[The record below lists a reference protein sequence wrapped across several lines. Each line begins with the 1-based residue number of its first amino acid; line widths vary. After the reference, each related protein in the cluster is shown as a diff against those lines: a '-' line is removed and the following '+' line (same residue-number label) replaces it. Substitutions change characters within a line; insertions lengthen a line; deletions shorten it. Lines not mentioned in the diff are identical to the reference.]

1 MNLAA
6 LLFDVARRLPQQPA
20 VSDGDHAWN
29 YRELARRIA
38 GIAGG
43 LRAYGLRPGDRVLL
57 SLENCGEFFELLF
70 GCWAAGLCAVPA
82 NARLHPREVEYIV
95 ENSGARLLVATPAL
109 AEALMPLAG
118 SVDGL
123 DRVISTGTAEYAA
136 LVTNSEPLVPA
147 AGDPTDRAW
156 LFYTSGTT
164 GRPKGAVLTH
174 RNLLFM
180 SQCYYADID
189 AIDERDT
196 HLAAAPLSHGAGL
209 YALPFVL
216 KGAHQLILP
225 HFDVA
230 AILEALRQYERVSMF
245 AAPTMLTRLAHAPEM
260 PDADLANL
268 KTIYYGG
275 GPMYAADLEKALG
288 LFGPR
293 LYQLFGQGE
302 SPMTITGLS
311 QRLHADSGHPR
322 WRERLGSCGVARTG
336 VLVRVVDEHDE
347 ELPPGEVG
355 EVITKSDCV
364 MEGYWENPAAKRR
377 DVARR
382 LAAYRRS
389 RQHRPGRLPD
399 PARPLEGHDH
409 LGRQQHLSARDRGG
423 VAAPPRCRRGFGGRP
438 AAPRLGRGG
447 RRLRGDEAGSD
458 GSRSGARPLVP
469 RPYRPLQAATR
480 IPLCRGPAEEQLRQ
494 GAEDR
499 PPPATRKIKHL
510 LKLLS

>member
-6 LLFDVARRLPQQPA
+6 LLFDVARRLPRQPA
-20 VSDGDHAWN
+20 VSDGHHAWN
-29 YRELARRIA
+29 YRELARRVA
-38 GIAGG
+38 GVAGG
-43 LRAYGLRPGDRVLL
+43 FREYGLAPGDRVLL

-82 NARLHPREVEYIV
+82 NARLHPREVEYIA
-95 ENSGARLLVATPAL
+95 ENSGARLLVATPGLVEAL
-109 AEALMPLAG
+109 APLAG
-118 SVDGL
+118 SVDSL
-123 DRVISTGTAEYAA
+123 DRVISTGTAEYEA

-216 KGAHQLILP
+216 KGAHQLVLP

-230 AILEALRQYERVSMF
+230 AILDALQRHQRVSMF

-260 PDADLANL
+260 PGADLANL

-275 GPMYAADLEKALG
+275 GPMYVADLEKALG

-311 QRLHADSGHPR
+311 QRIHADSGHPR
-322 WRERLGSCGVARTG
+322 WRERLGSCGVARSG
-336 VLVRVVDEHDE
+336 VLVKVVDDNDQ

-364 MEGYWENPAAKRR
+364 MEGYRENPAANAETLR
-377 DVARR
+377 DGWLHTGDLGSLDEDGFLTLRDRSKDMIISGGSNIYPREIEEVLLRHPDVVEASVVGRPHPDWGEEVVAFVVARPEATVPEAALDR
-382 LAAYRRS
+382 LCLDHIARFKRPREYRFVEA
-389 RQHRPGRLPD
+389 LPKNNYGKVLKTD
-399 PARPLEGHDH
+399 L
-409 LGRQQHLSARDRGG
+409 
-423 VAAPPRCRRGFGGRP
+423 
-438 AAPRLGRGG
+438 
-447 RRLRGDEAGSD
+447 RRLLTE
-458 GSRSGARPLVP
+458 P
-469 RPYRPLQAATR
+469 
-480 IPLCRGPAEEQLRQ
+480 
-494 GAEDR
+494 
-499 PPPATRKIKHL
+499 
-510 LKLLS
+510 